1 MDAISIGDD
10 AEKDPALLA
19 SILVEYRG
27 GSHFGGEYG
36 CIAINSIIC

>member
-1 MDAISIGDD
+1 MDIGDD
-10 AEKDPALLA
+10 AEEVPALLA